1 MRFSQRI
8 VPVMVIIALA
18 FPRIAAADDGW
29 QMPSLNPFAKKG
41 RPPTSARVSD
51 PGSSWKMPSF
61 LPGGAK
67 KSAPEKGTA
76 KTTAKKSNQPTTWQ
90 KMTTSSRKFW
100 NQTADT
106 LNPFNDA
113 LDNKPPP
120 SATGSNSYFSQASNS
135 KSKQQKSSTF
145 LPSWFSE
152 EKEEKPKTVNEFL
165 GRPRPGY

>member
-8 VPVMVIIALA
+8 AVMVIIVVA
-18 FPRIAAADDGW
+18 FPQIAAADDGW
-29 QMPSLNPFAKKG
+29 QMPSLNPFSKKG

-51 PGSSWKMPSF
+51 SGSSWKMPSF

-67 KSAPEKGTA
+67 KSAPA
-76 KTTAKKSNQPTTWQ
+76 KNTAKKTNQPSAWQ

-113 LDNKPPP
+113 EDNKPPP
-120 SATGSNSYFSQASNS
+120 SATGSNSYFSQASSS